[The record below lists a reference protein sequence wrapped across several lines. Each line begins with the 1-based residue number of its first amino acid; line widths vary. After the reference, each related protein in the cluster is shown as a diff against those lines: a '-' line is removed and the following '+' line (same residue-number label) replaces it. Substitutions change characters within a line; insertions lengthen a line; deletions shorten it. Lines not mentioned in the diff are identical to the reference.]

1 MREREIAKRYMETW
15 GSKRN
20 VWYLDFMN
28 IYIQMRQIVLFKY
41 VKFIVCTIYLQKV
54 VKKKERKKEE
64 YSTKLSK

>member
-1 MREREIAKRYMETW
+1 METW

-28 IYIQMRQIVLFKY
+28 IYIQMRQIVHFKY

-54 VKKKERKKEE
+54 VKKKKKKERRVQ
-64 YSTKLSK
+64 YQTK